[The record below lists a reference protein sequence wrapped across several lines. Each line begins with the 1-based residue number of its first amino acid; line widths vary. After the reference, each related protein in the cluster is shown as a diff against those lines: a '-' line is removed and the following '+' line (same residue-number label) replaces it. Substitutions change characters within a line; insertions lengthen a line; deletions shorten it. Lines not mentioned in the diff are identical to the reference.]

1 MSQGQGIEEEEVVA
15 EEVPKY
21 VRDRKRREFMTDV
34 AAKYPDATFAQ
45 VSEMCRKPCG
55 TTFKPIY
62 YLTKS
67 FNLY

>member
-1 MSQGQGIEEEEVVA
+1 MSQDEGIEEQEGLA

-21 VRDRKRREFMTDV
+21 IRDRKRREFMTDI
-34 AAKYPDATFAQ
+34 AATYPDATFAQ

-55 TTFKPIY
+55 TNFKPNY
-62 YLTKS
+62 YLTS